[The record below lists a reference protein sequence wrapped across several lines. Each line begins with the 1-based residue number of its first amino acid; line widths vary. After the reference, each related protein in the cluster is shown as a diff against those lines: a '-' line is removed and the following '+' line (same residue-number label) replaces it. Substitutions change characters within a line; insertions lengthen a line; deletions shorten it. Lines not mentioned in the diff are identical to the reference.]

1 MDSFSFVMEEGSN
14 ILSIYGI
21 EFDGFQFNGSE
32 LRWPEFNRIDLQGMK
47 RVDLL

>member
-21 EFDGFQFNGSE
+21 ELDGFQLNGSE
-32 LRWPEFNRIDLQGMK
+32 LGCSEFNRIDLQGIK